1 MHDLKANGSE
11 SDTKI
16 VLSRRLNEKGNMIVD
31 LTEENDLQR
40 AKYVY

>member
-1 MHDLKANGSE
+1 MIKKANGSE

-31 LTEENDLQR
+31 LCKSISR
-40 AKYVY
+40 F

>member
-1 MHDLKANGSE
+1 MIEKLSE